1 VRKPTGVLVLGLI
14 ALAGAVQAQPGGPGA
29 GPRRSRDEAHKMVDA
44 YIVSNLLESLGL
56 SEDQYVKVLPL
67 VNRLQK
73 DRREYTARRMEA
85 LQEMRRLLQ
94 SGGATEARV
103 SELLKEVKS
112 VEIEAPSV
120 QKKDLDAIDALLTPV
135 QQAKFRILEIEVE
148 RKIREIMGQMRAPG
162 RLGGRRRP
170 DIDSQP

>member
-1 VRKPTGVLVLGLI
+1 MGILVLGLI
-14 ALAGAVQAQPGGPGA
+14 ALAGTVHAQPGGSGA
-29 GPRRSRDEAHKMVDA
+29 GPRRPRDEAHKMVDA
-44 YIVSNLLESLGL
+44 YIVSNLQESLGL

-73 DRREYTARRMEA
+73 DRREFTARRMEA

-112 VEIEAPSV
+112 VEVEAPSV

-135 QQAKFRILEIEVE
+135 QQAKFRILETEVE
-148 RKIREIMGQMRAPG
+148 RKIRELMGQMRAPG

-170 DIDSQP
+170 EIDREP